1 MEEFT
6 KLQGIIADVLNLD
19 PDEITEETTFADDL
33 GADSLDLFQV
43 IMSIEKVFK
52 ITVPTEEIQNIKTV
66 GEAAKMIQ
74 EARAGK

>member
-1 MEEFT
+1 MEEFK